1 MTVEKPVPQ
10 ERVNTAAAQRLSSDN
25 GLAAGVITARE
36 ALFQAVSHL
45 GPAAGIVILAPVI
58 AGLVGGSSPLLLLAA
73 MAAVL
78 LTGLCVVSLARKLPS
93 AGGYYAYVSN
103 SLGGRAGFVTSWSY
117 FLYDP
122 PQPAFILL
130 ATGGILQPVIDQQLG
145 INIPWWLLTL
155 VLLAIVTALTL
166 FGAKLS
172 ARATVL
178 LGVFET
184 VVIVAY
190 AVAVLFHTGE
200 VTAEPFTFPH
210 VDSQQALFLAFAF
223 SVLLFTG
230 FESAAPLAEETVEPR
245 KVIPRVVMLS
255 ILLVGA
261 VWVFVDYAL
270 VVGWG
275 VDQATGIADEPSP
288 FFTLANAVAPWLW
301 ILLAFALLNSALAIS
316 LAGVNAGSRV
326 MFSLGRA
333 GLFPKPFGRTH
344 PKWKTPWTA
353 ILSTA
358 AFNAVLAVA
367 VGAWLGPVPGAA
379 FIGLIITLG
388 VIVVYILGN
397 LSVPV
402 LYWKRY
408 RQEWNLLRHAIIPAV
423 ATAVLLL
430 GLYYSLWPIPAYPNN
445 IVLYFVAGWLALGIA
460 IAFTLWR
467 SHRAEFEA
475 AGAVIFTGDNSSEE
489 GQDD

>member
-1 MTVEKPVPQ
+1 MTIEKSDPVKPAPTN
-10 ERVNTAAAQRLSSDN
+10 EIPRESA
-25 GLAAGVITARE
+25 LAAGVITARE

-45 GPAAGIVILAPVI
+45 GPAAGIIILAPVI
-58 AGLVGGSSPLLLLAA
+58 AGLVGASSPLLLIAA
-73 MAAVL
+73 MVAVL

-93 AGGYYAYVSN
+93 AGGYYTYVSN

-130 ATGGILQPVIDQQLG
+130 ATGGILQPVIAQQLG
-145 INIPWWLLTL
+145 IDIPWWLLTL

-184 VVIVAY
+184 IVIVAY
-190 AVAVLFHTGE
+190 AFAVLFHTGHLS
-200 VTAEPFTFPH
+200 AEPFALPR

-245 KVIPRVVMLS
+245 RVIPRVVMLS
-255 ILLVGA
+255 ILLVGV

-270 VVGWG
+270 VIGWG
-275 VDQATGIADEPSP
+275 VDDATGIAAESSP
-288 FFTLANAVAPWLW
+288 FFTLASQVAPWLW
-301 ILLAFALLNSALAIS
+301 ILVAFALLNSALAIS

-333 GLFPKPFGRTH
+333 GLFPKAFGRSH
-344 PKWKTPWTA
+344 PKWQTPWTA

-358 AFNAVLAVA
+358 GFNAVLAIA
-367 VGAWLGPVPGAA
+367 VGARLGPVPGAA
-379 FIGLIITLG
+379 FIGLVITLG

-408 RQEWNLLRHAIIPAV
+408 RAEWNVLRHGLIPGI

-445 IVLYFVAGWLALGIA
+445 IALYFVAGWLAVGVVLA
-460 IAFTLWR
+460 ATLWR
-467 SHRAEFEA
+467 THRAAFEA
-475 AGAVIFTGDNSSEE
+475 AGTVMFAGDSPTNE

>member
-1 MTVEKPVPQ
+1 MTIE
-10 ERVNTAAAQRLSSDN
+10 ES
-25 GLAAGVITARE
+25 AAGRFDVESAEGASGTKVLAKGAFTARE

-45 GPAAGIVILAPVI
+45 GPAAGIIILAPVI
-58 AGLVGGSSPLLLLAA
+58 AGLVGASSPLLLIAA

-93 AGGYYAYVSN
+93 AGGYYTYVSN
-103 SLGGRAGFVTSWSY
+103 SLGGRAGFFTSWSY

-130 ATGGILQPVIDQQLG
+130 ATGGILQPVLAQQLG
-145 INIPWWLLTL
+145 VNIPWWLLTL
-155 VLLAIVTALTL
+155 VLLAAVTILTL

-184 VVIVAY
+184 IVIVAY
-190 AVAVLFHTGE
+190 GVAVLLHSGH
-200 VTAEPFTFPH
+200 VSAEPFTFPH
-210 VDSQQALFLAFAF
+210 VESQQALFLAFAF

-261 VWVFVDYAL
+261 VWVFVDYA
-270 VVGWG
+270 VVVAWG
-275 VDQATGIADEPSP
+275 PDQATGIAAEPSP
-288 FFTLANAVAPWLW
+288 FFTLAATVAPWLW
-301 ILLAFALLNSALAIS
+301 ILVAFALLNSALAIS

-326 MFSLGRA
+326 MFALGRA
-333 GLFPKPFGRTH
+333 GLFPKAFGHIH
-344 PKWKTPWTA
+344 PRWRTPWTA
-353 ILSTA
+353 IIATA
-358 AFNAVLAVA
+358 ALNAVLALA
-367 VGAWLGPVPGAA
+367 VGVWLDPVPGAA

-388 VIVVYILGN
+388 VIVTYILGN
-397 LSVPV
+397 LSVPA
-402 LYWKRY
+402 LYWRRY
-408 RQEWNLLRHAIIPAV
+408 RAEWNPLRHAVIPAI

-430 GLYYSLWPIPAYPNN
+430 GLYYSLWPIPLYPNN
-445 IVLYFVAGWLALGIA
+445 IALFFVAGWLAAGA
-460 IAFTLWR
+460 IVAATLWR
-467 SHRAEFEA
+467 THRRGFDA
-475 AGAVIFTGDNSSEE
+475 AGAVMFAGDSA
-489 GQDD
+489 GDADKDD

>member
-1 MTVEKPVPQ
+1 MTIEKSDPTD
-10 ERVNTAAAQRLSSDN
+10 TAAAPADESSGEG

-45 GPAAGIVILAPVI
+45 GPAAGIIILAPVI
-58 AGLVGGSSPLLLLAA
+58 AGLVGASSPLLLIAA
-73 MAAVL
+73 MVAVL
-78 LTGLCVVSLARKLPS
+78 LTGLCVVALARKLPS

-130 ATGGILQPVIDQQLG
+130 ATGGILQPVIAQQLA
-145 INIPWWLLTL
+145 IDIPWWLLTL

-184 VVIVAY
+184 IVIVAY
-190 AVAVLFHTGE
+190 AAAVLIHTGHLS
-200 VTAEPFTFPH
+200 AEPLAVPH
-210 VDSQQALFLAFAF
+210 VDSQQTLFLAFAF

-230 FESAAPLAEETVEPR
+230 FESAAPLAEETVQPR
-245 KVIPRVVMLS
+245 KVIPRVVIWS

-270 VVGWG
+270 VLGWG
-275 VDQATGIADEPSP
+275 VDDATGIAAESSP
-288 FFTLANAVAPWLW
+288 FFTLAGAVAPWLW
-301 ILLAFALLNSALAIS
+301 ILVAFALLNSALAIS

-333 GLFPKPFGRTH
+333 GLFPAAFGRTH
-344 PKWKTPWTA
+344 PKWRTPWTA

-358 AFNAVLAVA
+358 GFNAVLAIG

-379 FIGLIITLG
+379 FVGLIITLG

-397 LSVPV
+397 VSVPV

-408 RQEWNLLRHAIIPAV
+408 HAEWNVLHHAIIPAV
-423 ATAVLLL
+423 ATAILLL
-430 GLYYSLWPIPAYPNN
+430 GLYFSLWPIPAYPNN
-445 IVLYFVAGWLALGIA
+445 IVLYFVAAWLVLGVA
-460 IAFTLWR
+460 ISATLWR
-467 SHRAEFEA
+467 THRAAFEA
-475 AGAVIFTGDNSSEE
+475 AGTVMFTGDSPADE

>member
-1 MTVEKPVPQ
+1 MVTLEKSETKETDADP
-10 ERVNTAAAQRLSSDN
+10 EAIKDG

-45 GPAAGIVILAPVI
+45 GPAAGIIILAPVI
-58 AGLVGGSSPLLLLAA
+58 AGLVGASSPLLLIAA
-73 MAAVL
+73 MVAVL

-93 AGGYYAYVSN
+93 AGGYYTYVSN

-117 FLYDP
+117 LLYDP

-130 ATGGILQPVIDQQLG
+130 ATGGILQPVIEQQLG
-145 INIPWWLLTL
+145 ITIPWWLLTL
-155 VLLAIVTALTL
+155 VLIAIVTALTL
-166 FGAKLS
+166 LGAKLS

-178 LGVFET
+178 LGLFET

-190 AVAVLFHTGE
+190 AVAVLIHTGH
-200 VTAEPFTFPH
+200 VSAEPFAFPH
-210 VDSQQALFLAFAF
+210 VDSQQSLFLAFAF

-230 FESAAPLAEETVEPR
+230 FESAAPLAEETVAPR

-270 VVGWG
+270 VMGWG
-275 VDQATGIADEPSP
+275 IDKATGIADEPSP
-288 FFTLANAVAPWLW
+288 FFTLANVVAPWLW
-301 ILLAFALLNSALAIS
+301 ILVAFALLNSALAIS

-326 MFSLGRA
+326 MYALGRA
-333 GLFPKPFGRTH
+333 GLFPKSFGRTH
-344 PKWKTPWTA
+344 TKWQTPWTA
-353 ILSTA
+353 ILATA
-358 AFNAVLAVA
+358 AFNAVLAIG
-367 VGAWLGPVPGAA
+367 VGVWLGPVPGAA

-388 VIVVYILGN
+388 VIVVYVLGN

-408 RQEWNLLRHAIIPAV
+408 RPEWNIVRHGVIPAV
-423 ATAVLLL
+423 ATAILLL
-430 GLYYSLWPIPAYPNN
+430 GLYYSLVPIPLYPNN
-445 IVLYFVAGWLALGIA
+445 IVLFFVAGWLVLGVVIA
-460 IAFTLWR
+460 TTLWR
-467 SHRAEFEA
+467 THKAEFES
-475 AGAVIFTGDNSSEE
+475 AGAVMFSGDNAGEE
-489 GQDD
+489 GKDD

>member
-1 MTVEKPVPQ
+1 MTVEESRSEGVDGTGAPDPTNP
-10 ERVNTAAAQRLSSDN
+10 R

-45 GPAAGIVILAPVI
+45 GPAAGIIILAPVI
-58 AGLVGGSSPLLLLAA
+58 AGLVGESSPLLLLAA
-73 MAAVL
+73 MVAVL

-93 AGGYYAYVSN
+93 AGGYYTYVSN
-103 SLGGRAGFVTSWSY
+103 GLGGRAGFVTSWSY

-130 ATGGILQPVIDQQLG
+130 ATGGILQPVIEQQFG
-145 INIPWWLLTL
+145 ISVPWWLLTL
-155 VLLAIVTALTL
+155 TLLAVVTGLTL

-172 ARATVL
+172 ARATVV

-184 VVIVAY
+184 LVIVAY
-190 AVAVLFHTGE
+190 AAAVLVHADHVSARPF
-200 VTAEPFTFPH
+200 EPPH

-255 ILLVGA
+255 IVLVGA
-261 VWVFVDYAL
+261 VWIFVDYAL
-270 VVGWG
+270 VVGWRG
-275 VDQATGIADEPSP
+275 DPTSIGSEASP
-288 FFTLANAVAPWLW
+288 FFALADAVSPWLW
-301 ILLAFALLNSALAIS
+301 ILVAFALLNSALAIS

-333 GLFPKPFGRTH
+333 GLLPRRLGRTH
-344 PKWKTPWTA
+344 PKWRTPWTA
-353 ILSTA
+353 ILSTS
-358 AFNAVLAVA
+358 AFNAVLAVG
-367 VGAWLGPVPGAA
+367 VGSWLGPVPGAA

-388 VIVVYILGN
+388 VIVVYVFGN
-397 LSVPV
+397 VSVPS

-408 RQEWNLLRHAIIPAV
+408 RSEWNTLRHAVIPV
-423 ATAVLLL
+423 IATAILLL
-430 GLYYSLWPIPAYPNN
+430 GLYYSLWPVPAYPNN
-445 IVLYFVAGWLALGIA
+445 IALFVVAGWLAIGVILAVG
-460 IAFTLWR
+460 LWR
-467 SHRAEFEA
+467 THRSEFEV
-475 AGAVIFTGDNSSEE
+475 AGAVMFTGDSETE
-489 GQDD
+489 GDKDD